1 MESRDSFQPESNPF
15 TRIVQI
21 GLVARDKK
29 KVLASMKEIFGL
41 SPSRCLMTREDGA
54 RRYYGEA
61 GDFSAE
67 LIFYD
72 FGGVELEF
80 IIPIQ
85 GRSIWQDALDE
96 DGEGLHHLQFSVDS
110 FRSACEAMAEK
121 GVRVSQEGASAS
133 KIPGL
138 RWGYFDTK
146 EKLSFIVEIS
156 NPSEVL
162 NSAGSP
168 APPDGL

>member
-1 MESRDSFQPESNPF
+1 METSDSPF
-15 TRIVQI
+15 TKIVQI
-21 GLVARDKK
+21 GLVARDKE
-29 KVLASMKEIFGL
+29 KVLSSMKEIFGL
-41 SPSRCLMTREDGA
+41 SPSRSLMTREDDA

-67 LIFYD
+67 LVFYN
-72 FGGVELEF
+72 FNGVELEF
-80 IIPIQ
+80 IFPIR

-96 DGEGLHHLQFSVDS
+96 VGEGLHHLQFSVDS
-110 FRSACEAMAEK
+110 FNGACQSMAEK

-133 KIPGL
+133 NVPGL

-156 NPSEVL
+156 NPREAKNGGTTLSD
-162 NSAGSP
+162 
-168 APPDGL
+168 PDGL